1 MGADRK
7 GFISI
12 FCAFVFCVSSV
23 LEDNNQEMDGR
34 ALLSVVLF
42 IRCLVSVHICS
53 EIVPELADS
62 NTYDSPV
69 LSRSLKWP

>member
-34 ALLSVVLF
+34 AILSVVFF
-42 IRCLVSVHICS
+42 IWCLVSVHICL
-53 EIVPELADS
+53 EIVPGS
-62 NTYDSPV
+62 SSQTYDSPV
-69 LSRSLKWP
+69 LSFLEWP